1 MASNSRGVTRPK
13 EAWARPASRVRA
25 GGVRPTPPQLPVPI
39 WAGRLRQQREAEN
52 RRETAEQK
60 GHASW
65 QLVKDAFDVVAG
77 NGARAVDELGLTSLL
92 ALLEISIEPQ
102 RLPVVMRQ
110 MRAGPDGRVGFD
122 GFAAWYIR
130 TDKQR
135 KLEELERIREAFDSV
150 DRDGSGALDKKQ
162 VAMLS
167 KRLGARLKSLY
178 SSKNLN
184 AAWSEMDPNGD
195 GRVVFDEFRDWWTK
209 RHERQKAEHVQA
221 LGEKVTQLAS
231 ATKRGLDSDTETTRR
246 RPARCSWVQNRW
258 KGFSLTTFVSVTGRL
273 RLLRIQCYLLHAC
286 PVAHRYAPR

>member
-1 MASNSRGVTRPK
+1 MASSSRGVSRPK

-25 GGVRPTPPQLPVPI
+25 HGVRPTPPQLPVPI
-39 WAGRLRQQREAEN
+39 WARRLRQQREAET

-60 GHASW
+60 GYASW
-65 QLVKDAFDVVAG
+65 QLIKNAFDAVAD
-77 NGARAVDELGLTSLL
+77 NGARAVDEVGLTSLL
-92 ALLEISIEPQ
+92 ALLAIPIEPQ
-102 RLPVVMRQ
+102 QLSVVMRQ
-110 MRAGPDGRVGFD
+110 MQAGPDGRVGFD

-150 DRDGSGALDKKQ
+150 DRGGSGALDKNQ
-162 VAMLS
+162 VAKLS

-195 GRVVFDEFRDWWTK
+195 GRVVFDEFRDWWVK

-221 LGEKVTQLAS
+221 QLAS
-231 ATKRGLDSDTETTRR
+231 ATKRGLDSDTRTT
-246 RPARCSWVQNRW
+246 RW

-273 RLLRIQCYLLHAC
+273 RLLRIHCDLLHAC
-286 PVAHRYAPR
+286 AVARRYAPR